1 MYSQKQTDSAPGE
14 GEIYKGSIMKRHSP
28 TIALIAILTVVIL
41 LLGPVNISTGQDNPK
56 LVKAKDGS
64 GIIGYKDTPILPWCG
79 YHVHDPDRP
88 APKIVTPAEPD
99 TIGKTGNAPTDAI
112 VLFDGKNLSQWQTSD
127 WKIENREL
135 VALSGNLMT
144 KQHFGDCQLHLEWM
158 APNPPW
164 GGIWDRGNNGV
175 MLMGL
180 FEIQIYDSYT
190 EKLYPDG
197 QAASVYG
204 QTPPIVN
211 ACRKP
216 GQWQSFDIIFFAPV
230 FKSGKFEKS
239 AYVTV
244 LHNGILVHHNQK
256 IYGPTGHRIL
266 ARYEKPIAKKLPL
279 SLSAHNNPVRFRNI
293 WIRPL

>member
-1 MYSQKQTDSAPGE
+1 MRSRRVMIRLMFRFSA
-14 GEIYKGSIMKRHSP
+14 
-28 TIALIAILTVVIL
+28 AAILLVSAKTIQ
-41 LLGPVNISTGQDNPK
+41 GQGETK

-64 GIIGYKDTPILPWCG
+64 GIVGYKDTPIQPWCG

-88 APKIVTPAEPD
+88 APPKVTPGSFAAVA
-99 TIGKTGNAPTDAI
+99 APSDAV
-112 VLFDGKNLSQWQTSD
+112 VLFDGKDLSRWQPSD
-127 WKIENREL
+127 WKIENGEL
-135 VALSGNLMT
+135 IAVSGNLTT
-144 KQHFGDCQLHLEWM
+144 KQAFGDCQLHLEWQT
-158 APNPPW
+158 PNPPR
-164 GGIWDRGNNGV
+164 GAMFNRGNNGV
-175 MLMGL
+175 KLMGL

-204 QTPPIVN
+204 QTPPMVN

-216 GQWQSFDIIFFAPV
+216 GQWQSYDIIFFAPV
-230 FKSGKFEKS
+230 FKDGKLEKP

-244 LHNGILVHHNQK
+244 LHNGVLVQYNQQ

-266 ARYEKPIAKKLPL
+266 AHYDKPILEKLPL
-279 SLSAHNNPVRFRNI
+279 SLAAHNNPVRFRNI

>member
-1 MYSQKQTDSAPGE
+1 MYRYKVIFLLVAGLSAAVLFFSSTQTALSQTQS
-14 GEIYKGSIMKRHSP
+14 
-28 TIALIAILTVVIL
+28 
-41 LLGPVNISTGQDNPK
+41 K

-64 GIIGYKDTPILPWCG
+64 GIVGYKDTPVLPWCG

-88 APKIVTPAEPD
+88 APPKVTPGRLGIDEKAG
-99 TIGKTGNAPTDAI
+99 TAPSDAV
-112 VLFDGKNLSQWQTSD
+112 VLFNGTDLSRWKSSD
-127 WKIENREL
+127 WKIENGEL
-135 VALSGNLMT
+135 IAVSGNLTT
-144 KQHFGDCQLHLEWM
+144 KQAFGDCQLHLEWQT
-158 APNPPW
+158 PDPPQ
-164 GGIWDRGNNGV
+164 GHMFDRGNNGV

-180 FEIQIYDSYT
+180 FEIQVYDSCT

-204 QTPPIVN
+204 QTPPMVN

-216 GQWQSFDIIFFAPV
+216 GRWQTFDIIFFAPV
-230 FKSGKFEKS
+230 FKDGKLEKE

-244 LHNGILVHHNQK
+244 LHNGLLVHHNQK

-266 ARYEKPIAKKLPL
+266 PGYDKPIPEKLPL

>member
-1 MYSQKQTDSAPGE
+1 MYRYRYKVFFLSIAGLSTIILFCSLTQTASSQTQS
-14 GEIYKGSIMKRHSP
+14 
-28 TIALIAILTVVIL
+28 
-41 LLGPVNISTGQDNPK
+41 K

-64 GIIGYKDTPILPWCG
+64 GIIGYKDTKVLSWCG

-88 APKIVTPAEPD
+88 APPKVTPGLLGIEE
-99 TIGKTGNAPTDAI
+99 KTGTAPSDAI
-112 VLFDGKNLSQWQTSD
+112 KLFNGTDLSKWKPSD
-127 WKIENREL
+127 WKVENGEL
-135 VALSGNLMT
+135 IAVSGNLTT
-144 KQHFGDCQLHLEWM
+144 KQEFGDCQLHLEWRT
-158 APNPPW
+158 PDPPQ
-164 GGIWDRGNNGV
+164 GHMFDRGNNGV

-204 QTPPIVN
+204 QSPPMVN

-216 GQWQSFDIIFFAPV
+216 GQWQTFDIIFFAPI
-230 FKSGKFEKS
+230 FKNDKLEKE

-244 LHNGILVHHNQK
+244 LHNGLLVHHNQK

-266 ARYEKPIAKKLPL
+266 PSYDQPIPEKGPL
-279 SLSAHNNPVRFRNI
+279 VLSAHNNPVRFRNI

>member
-1 MYSQKQTDSAPGE
+1 MERVKMYKEP
-14 GEIYKGSIMKRHSP
+14 IMKRHWA
-28 TIALIAILTVVIL
+28 TIVLIAILTVVIL
-41 LLGPVNISTGQDNPK
+41 LLAPADTSIGQNNPK

-88 APKIVTPAEPD
+88 APKKVTPAPPD
-99 TIGKTGNAPTDAI
+99 TTGKTGAAPTDAI
-112 VLFDGKNLSQWQTSD
+112 ILFDGTDIRQWKSSD

-135 VALSGNLMT
+135 IAVSGNLST
-144 KQHFGDCQLHLEWM
+144 KQSFSDCQLHIEWM
-158 APNPPW
+158 APNPPQ

-180 FEIQIYDSYT
+180 FEIQVYDSYT

-216 GQWQSFDIIFFAPV
+216 GQWQSFDIVFFAPV
-230 FKSGKFEKS
+230 FKSGKLEKP

-244 LHNGILVHHNQK
+244 LHNGVLVHHNQK

-266 ARYEKPIAKKLPL
+266 PRYPKTMAEKLPL

>member
-1 MYSQKQTDSAPGE
+1 MYR
-14 GEIYKGSIMKRHSP
+14 YRVVFL
-28 TIALIAILTVVIL
+28 LIAGLSAAILFVSPLQTA
-41 LLGPVNISTGQDNPK
+41 SSQMQSK
-56 LVKAKDGS
+56 LIKAKDGS
-64 GIIGYKDTPILPWCG
+64 GIIGYKDTPILPWCD

-88 APKIVTPAEPD
+88 APPKVTPGLLGIDERAATAPS
-99 TIGKTGNAPTDAI
+99 NAV
-112 VLFDGKNLSQWQTSD
+112 VLFDGTNLSKWKPSD
-127 WKIENREL
+127 WKIENHEL
-135 VALSGNLMT
+135 VAVSGNLT
-144 KQHFGDCQLHLEWM
+144 TNKSFGDCQLHLEWQT
-158 APNPPW
+158 PDPPQ
-164 GGIWDRGNNGV
+164 GHMFDRGNSGV

-180 FEIQIYDSYT
+180 FEIQVFDSYT

-204 QTPPIVN
+204 QTPPMVN

-216 GQWQSFDIIFFAPV
+216 GRWQTFDIIFYAPV
-230 FKSGKFEKS
+230 FRDGKLEKE

-244 LHNGILVHHNQK
+244 LHNGLIVHHNQK

-266 ARYEKPIAKKLPL
+266 PGYDKPIPGKLPL

>member
-1 MYSQKQTDSAPGE
+1 MYRYTVVFL
-14 GEIYKGSIMKRHSP
+14 
-28 TIALIAILTVVIL
+28 LIAGLSAAVL
-41 LLGPVNISTGQDNPK
+41 FFSSTQTALSQTQSK
-56 LVKAKDGS
+56 LVKAKDSS
-64 GIIGYKDTPILPWCG
+64 GIVGYKDTPILPWCG

-88 APKIVTPAEPD
+88 APPKVVPGRLGIDEKS
-99 TIGKTGNAPTDAI
+99 GSAPSDAV
-112 VLFDGKNLSQWQTSD
+112 VLFNGTDLSKWKSSD
-127 WKIENREL
+127 WKIENGEL
-135 VALSGNLMT
+135 IAVSDNLT
-144 KQHFGDCQLHLEWM
+144 TSQAFGDCQLHLEWQT
-158 APNPPW
+158 PDPPQ
-164 GGIWDRGNNGV
+164 GHMFDRGNNGV

-180 FEIQIYDSYT
+180 FEIQVYDSYT

-204 QTPPIVN
+204 QTPPMVN

-216 GQWQSFDIIFFAPV
+216 GQWQTFDIIFFAPV
-230 FKSGKFEKS
+230 FKEGKLEKE

-244 LHNGILVHHNQK
+244 LHNGLLVHHNQK

-266 ARYEKPIAKKLPL
+266 PNYDEPIAEKLPL